1 MRKQDKV
8 IIWPAY
14 FDQTKTR
21 KNGRRVTKSLAVQH
35 PKIAEVTLAVE
46 KLGLKHEVA
55 PDAGYSKTPWLKTG
69 KILVE
74 KKGSKEQVIRKI
86 ANQLLKVRSGNP
98 KQ

>member
-21 KNGRRVTKSLAVQH
+21 KDGRRVSKSLAVQH
-35 PKIAEVTLAVE
+35 PKIAEVTMAVE
-46 KLGLKHEVA
+46 KLGLAHEVSA
-55 PDAGYSKTPWLKTG
+55 EAGYPKNPWLKTG
-69 KILVE
+69 MILVE

-86 ANQLLKVRSGNP
+86 ANQLSKIRSEIP
-98 KQ
+98 KK

>member
-1 MRKQDKV
+1 MQKQDKF

-35 PKIAEVTLAVE
+35 PKIAEVTMAVE

-55 PDAGYSKTPWLKTG
+55 AEAGYTKTPWLKTG

-86 ANQLLKVRSGNP
+86 ANQLLKVRSENP
-98 KQ
+98 KH